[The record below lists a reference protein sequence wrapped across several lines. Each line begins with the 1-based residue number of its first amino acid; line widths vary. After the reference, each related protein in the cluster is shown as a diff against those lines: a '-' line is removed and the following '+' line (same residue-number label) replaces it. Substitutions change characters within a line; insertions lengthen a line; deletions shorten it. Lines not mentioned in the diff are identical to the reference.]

1 MSVTRL
7 LILGWVRIAQPV
19 HGYEVRR
26 ELLSWKVDEWANLQP
41 GSIYHALKKMTE
53 EGLLA
58 EAEREQVGGR
68 PARTP
73 YRITAQGERYFQ
85 ETLREHWWMY
95 RSPQDPFIAALS
107 YLPALSPKEAAAALR
122 NRAQQLRVA
131 CDGMRAQLDG
141 GFMGEGKPPHVL
153 EIFRLWI
160 ARSAG
165 EIEWCADL
173 ADRVERGELKASWE
187 SSNQN

>member
-26 ELLSWKVDEWANLQP
+26 ELLSWKADEWANLQP
-41 GSIYHALKKMTE
+41 GSIYHALKKMTD
-53 EGLLA
+53 EGLLE

-73 YRITAQGERYFQ
+73 YRITAAGERHFQ
-85 ETLREHWWMY
+85 ESLREQWWRY
-95 RSPQDPFIAALS
+95 ESPQDPFVAALGF
-107 YLPALSPKEAAAALR
+107 LPALSPEEAAAALR
-122 NRAQQLRVA
+122 NRAQRLRA
-131 CDGMRAQLDG
+131 ASDGMRLQVDG
-141 GFMGEGKPPHVL
+141 GFLGGEDKPQHVV

-160 ARSAG
+160 ARTAG
-165 EIEWCADL
+165 EIEWCEEL
-173 ADRVERGELKASWE
+173 AGRVERGELKASWD
-187 SSNQN
+187 